1 MQKDPDKDLISINQ
15 LLGEQPT
22 ILFIPA
28 NQLLPWS
35 ILIIIS
41 YVLTMGFFGFGLEV
55 FGVVSLWLC
64 ISWWILTGKHPHQFI
79 DRFHV
84 PPGKDWYSAN
94 LPYISPLIKNRPAYL
109 RKQIPDNTL
118 TAHLKPLTKSNQKGQ
133 QYRFMPFQ
141 NFQDLVCLISI
152 EKDGYQVSGLLL
164 NRGTTFQ
171 IVFPFK
177 TPGYHNNLESV
188 EVSNYSTALE
198 EGLKEILPGEK
209 LTIHTQK
216 IGNEISRQQE
226 LNEIADEC
234 NLLPIAVL
242 TRNEQKPVNELHEEG
257 IRQCWNS
264 TIFCTWTYDE
274 NAGATTNDLTSRL
287 IRLFTNKFKK
297 ALNSFAGNSQ
307 VYQEQFYKQLLL
319 KAFNQG
325 FISWE
330 TLLNN
335 KLGLAT
341 QALSSD
347 ELWQWLWYKFH
358 SYKTELPPQPQLL
371 SLKELPEG
379 FVLNE
384 EVISDEHIVTVLT
397 KGIEETAC
405 PEHRGSQDTIWLPG
419 RKQKCGVLTLTERPK
434 TAMSQREQLR
444 WIFDVLS
451 QDYVKD
457 TEAVIEI
464 TLANDLLIEDS
475 LAKIAKQSRSA
486 QKNAVLKGQGRDVGA
501 ELKAEES
508 FEAQKQLRKGARS
521 FHTAVTFFVYRS
533 NPKELDLACL
543 KLSRSF
549 GTAKVKRE
557 RNIAWSLWLDSLPMN
572 INRLLQNNSAL
583 EDRRHVFS
591 NHTVW
596 RFFPLTMTRNLDSQ
610 GVELIG
616 KGGQPIFVDLC
627 HQQTSRALILGTS
640 GSGKT
645 VLAWQFMLD
654 HLRAGIPVI
663 GMDISSGQGNSF
675 QTAIE
680 LLGDQGA
687 YHDLRHHSN
696 NLVEPPDLRAF
707 QGKERAERKNQWL
720 DSVRAAIVEISM
732 GKINDP
738 RLTQRVEAITAK
750 TLNLFLNDPEI
761 IERYN
766 LAFAKGWKSQ
776 AWQEM
781 PVLQDWLR
789 FCTRE
794 QLNLP
799 SFEALD
805 QTAIN
810 QIQIQVSALLESP
823 LGKAIGRPS
832 SFSPSPKI
840 KFFAL
845 SGLNSETEQNI
856 IALTTQAACLRNALA
871 YPRSLIVGD
880 EVSVLFKKQGFAN
893 GFGNWCAVG
902 RKSGISIILISQDL
916 DAIQNCSARDQIL
929 QNINYRM
936 IGRITS
942 SGAKSLIHHLGYNP
956 RLINRNSTELFFPD
970 KTRLCSK
977 WLIEKDNRFWQAEYY
992 PAAMTLAAVAN
1003 SPAELKAR
1011 AEVMANYPDN
1021 MRGRMLGL
1029 RDFSEQYIN
1038 AIRSGLGMSKIIKDN
1053 ENSSLE
1059 TNEKIVQLQ
1068 K

>member
-1 MQKDPDKDLISINQ
+1 MLKDPDKDLISINQ

-28 NQLLPWS
+28 NQLIPWS
-35 ILIIIS
+35 VLVIIS
-41 YVLTMGFFGFGLEV
+41 YILTMGFFDFGLGA
-55 FGVVSLWLC
+55 FGTVSLWFC
-64 ISWWILTGKHPHQFI
+64 IGWWILTGKHPHQFI
-79 DRFHV
+79 DRFNF

-94 LPYISPLIKNRPAYL
+94 LPYISPLVKHRPKYI
-109 RKQIPDNTL
+109 RKQIPDNSL
-118 TAHLKPLTKSNQKGQ
+118 TAHLKPLTKTNQKGQ

-164 NRGTTFQ
+164 NRGSTFQ

-177 TPGYHNNLESV
+177 TPSYHNNLEST
-188 EVSNYSTALE
+188 EVSNYAIALE
-198 EGLKEILPGEK
+198 EGLKEVLPGER

-226 LNEIADEC
+226 LTAIADGC
-234 NLLPIAVL
+234 DLLPVAVL
-242 TRNEQKPVNELHEEG
+242 TRNEQKRVNELHDEG
-257 IRQCWNS
+257 IRQWWNS
-264 TIFCTWTYDE
+264 TLFCTWTYDE
-274 NAGATTNDLTSRL
+274 NAGATTSDLTSRL
-287 IRLFTNKFKK
+287 IKLITTKFQQ
-297 ALNSFAGNSQ
+297 ALTWFSGNSR
-307 VYQEQFYKQLLL
+307 VYQERFYQQLLL

-325 FISWE
+325 FVNWE

-335 KLGLAT
+335 KLGLAA
-341 QALSSD
+341 QPLSSD
-347 ELWQWLWYKFH
+347 ELWHWLWYKFH
-358 SYKTELPPQPQLL
+358 SPETELPPKPQLF
-371 SLKELPEG
+371 SLKESKEG
-379 FVLNE
+379 FVLE
-384 EVISDEHIVTVLT
+384 EVVNNDKHIITVLT
-397 KGIEETAC
+397 EGIEEPAC

-419 RKQKCGVLTLTERPK
+419 RGQKCAVLTLTERPK
-434 TAMSQREQLR
+434 TSMSQREQLR
-444 WIFDVLS
+444 WLFDVLS
-451 QDYVKD
+451 QDYVRD
-457 TEAVIEI
+457 TEAVVEI
-464 TLANDLLIEDS
+464 TLANDRLIEDS

-486 QKNAVLKGQGRDVGA
+486 QKHAALKGQGRDVGA

-533 NPKELDLACL
+533 HPKELDLACL

-596 RFFPLTMTRNLDSQ
+596 RFFPLTMTRDLDRQ

-616 KGGQPIFVDLC
+616 NGGQPIYVDLC

-680 LLGDQGA
+680 LLGDEGA

-696 NLVEPPDLRAF
+696 NLVEPPDLRRF
-707 QGKERAERKNQWL
+707 QGQEREQRKNQWL
-720 DSVRAAIVEISM
+720 DSVRAAIVEIAM
-732 GKINDP
+732 GKVNDP
-738 RLTQRVEAITAK
+738 RLAQRVEAIAAK
-750 TLNLFLNDPEI
+750 TLNLFLDDPEI

-766 LAFAKGWKSQ
+766 VAFERGWKSQ

-799 SFEALD
+799 SFEAID
-805 QTAIN
+805 QAAIN
-810 QIQIQVSALLESP
+810 QIQVQVSALLESP
-823 LGKAIGRPS
+823 LGKAIDRPS
-832 SFSPSPKI
+832 SFSPNPKI

-845 SGLNSETEQNI
+845 SGLDSEAEQNI

-880 EVSVLFKKQGFAN
+880 EVSVLFEKQGFAN

-902 RKSGISIILISQDL
+902 RKSGISIILISQDI
-916 DAIQNCSARDQIL
+916 DAIQNCSARDRIL
-929 QNINYRM
+929 QNINYRA

-942 SGAKSLIHHLGYNP
+942 SGAKSLAHHLNYNP
-956 RLINRNSTELFFPD
+956 ELINRNSTELFLPD

-1003 SPAELKAR
+1003 SPSELKAR
-1011 AEVMANYPDN
+1011 ERVMAGYPHN

-1029 RDFSEQYIN
+1029 RDFSHQYVN
-1038 AIRSGLGMSKIIKDN
+1038 AIRSGSGMSSIGCA
-1053 ENSSLE
+1053 ENSLVDAPR
-1059 TNEKIVQLQ
+1059 KIAHLPN
-1068 K
+1068 

>member
-1 MQKDPDKDLISINQ
+1 MQKDPDRDLIGINQ
-15 LLGEQPT
+15 LLGQQPT

-28 NQLLPWS
+28 NQLIPWS
-35 ILIIIS
+35 VLVIIS
-41 YVLTMGFFGFGLEV
+41 YVLTLGFFDFGLGA
-55 FGVVSLWLC
+55 FATVSLWFC
-64 ISWWILTGKHPHQFI
+64 IGWWILTGKHPHQFV
-79 DRFHV
+79 DRFRF

-94 LPYISPLIKNRPAYL
+94 LPYISPLIKNRSAYL
-109 RKQIPDNTL
+109 RKQVPDNTL
-118 TAHLKPLTKSNQKGQ
+118 TARLKPLIKTNQKGQ

-152 EKDGYQVSGLLL
+152 EKDGYQVAGLLL
-164 NRGTTFQ
+164 NRGSTFQ

-177 TPGYHNNLESV
+177 TPGYHNNLERT
-188 EVSNYSTALE
+188 EVSNYAVALE
-198 EGLKEILPGEK
+198 EGLKEVLPGER
-209 LTIHTQK
+209 LIIHTQK
-216 IGNEISRQQE
+216 FGNGVPREQE
-226 LNEIADEC
+226 LSAIADEC
-234 NLLPIAVL
+234 DLLPVAVL
-242 TRNEQKPVNELHEEG
+242 TRNEQKRVRELHDEG

-264 TIFCTWTYDE
+264 TLFCTWTYDE
-274 NAGATTNDLTSRL
+274 NAGATSNDLTSQS
-287 IRLFTNKFKK
+287 IKWVTAKFKQ
-297 ALNSFAGNSQ
+297 ALTWFSGNAR
-307 VYQEQFYKQLLL
+307 VYQERFYQQLFLQ
-319 KAFNQG
+319 AFNQG
-325 FISWE
+325 FVNWE
-330 TLLNN
+330 TILNN
-335 KLGLAT
+335 KLGLAA
-341 QALSSD
+341 QPLSSD
-347 ELWQWLWYKFH
+347 ELWHWLWYKFH
-358 SYKTELPPQPQLL
+358 SPTTTVPAKPQLF
-371 SLKELPEG
+371 SLKETEQG
-379 FVLNE
+379 FVL
-384 EVISDEHIVTVLT
+384 DESVANDRHIVTVLT
-397 KGIEETAC
+397 EGIEEPAC
-405 PEHRGSQDTIWLPG
+405 PEHRSSQDTVWLPG
-419 RKQKCGVLTLTERPK
+419 RQQKCAVLTLTERPK

-444 WIFDVLS
+444 WFFEVLS
-451 QDYVKD
+451 QDYVRD
-457 TEAVIEI
+457 TEAVVEI
-464 TLANDLLIEDS
+464 SLANDRLIEDS

-486 QKNAVLKGQGRDVGA
+486 QKHAVLKGQGRDVGA
-501 ELKAEES
+501 EIKAEES

-557 RNIAWSLWLDSLPMN
+557 RNIAWSLWLDSLPIN

-596 RFFPLTMTRNLDSQ
+596 RFFPLTVTRDLDRQ
-610 GVELIG
+610 GVELISSGG
-616 KGGQPIFVDLC
+616 KPIYVDLC

-675 QTAIE
+675 KTAIE
-680 LLGDQGA
+680 LLGDEGA
-687 YHDLRHHSN
+687 YHDLRYHSN
-696 NLVEPPDLRAF
+696 NLMELPDLRRF
-707 QGKERAERKNQWL
+707 NGEQREERMNQWL
-720 DSVRAAIVEISM
+720 DSVRAAIVEIAM
-732 GKINDP
+732 GKVNDP
-738 RLTQRVEAITAK
+738 RLAQRVEAIAAK
-750 TLNLFLNDPEI
+750 TLNIFLSDPEI
-761 IERYN
+761 VERYN
-766 LAFAKGWKSQ
+766 LALEKGWKSQ
-776 AWQEM
+776 AWQDM
-781 PVLQDWLR
+781 PVLKDWLK
-789 FCTRE
+789 FCTKE
-794 QLNLP
+794 QLNFS
-799 SFEALD
+799 SFEAID

-810 QIQIQVSALLESP
+810 QIQVQVSALLESP

-832 SFSPSPKI
+832 SFSPNPKI

-845 SGLNSETEQNI
+845 SGLDSEAEQNI

-929 QNINYRM
+929 QNINYRL

-942 SGAKSLIHHLGYNP
+942 SGAKSLTHHLGYNP
-956 RLINRNSTELFFPD
+956 SLINQNSTELFLPD

-1003 SPAELKAR
+1003 SPSELEAR
-1011 AEVMANYPDN
+1011 DRVMANYPDN
-1021 MRGRMLGL
+1021 LRGQMLGL
-1029 RDFSEQYIN
+1029 RDFSEQYVS
-1038 AIRSGLGMSKIIKDN
+1038 AIRSGSEISNIGAA
-1053 ENSSLE
+1053 ENSIVSAPKKPASLHR
-1059 TNEKIVQLQ
+1059 
-1068 K
+1068 